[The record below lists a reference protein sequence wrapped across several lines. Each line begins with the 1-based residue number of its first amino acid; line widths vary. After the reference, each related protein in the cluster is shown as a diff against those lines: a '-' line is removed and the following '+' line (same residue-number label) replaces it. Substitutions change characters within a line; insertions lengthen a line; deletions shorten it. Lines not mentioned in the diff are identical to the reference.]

1 MHVLLGY
8 LSLHSIQF
16 RFIFVQF
23 STCVYYPLQSKPKK
37 EKYIKIWK
45 WHYPFRYNLFSSSLD
60 TTNFTPFKK
69 SK

>member
-1 MHVLLGY
+1 MKSVNVDYPTFKIEYSVVLIYNFLRMHVLLGY

-45 WHYPFRYNLFSSSLD
+45 
-60 TTNFTPFKK
+60 
-69 SK
+69 